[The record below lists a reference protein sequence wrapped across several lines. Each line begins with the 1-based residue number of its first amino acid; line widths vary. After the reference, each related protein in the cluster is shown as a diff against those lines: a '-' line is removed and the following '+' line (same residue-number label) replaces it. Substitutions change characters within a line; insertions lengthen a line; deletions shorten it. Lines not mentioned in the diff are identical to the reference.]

1 MGIELILP
9 FLRPIEPLLLDES
22 ISEIVGNLDASWWH
36 ERDGIMRPKETISFD
51 ASKFRTSLEVIANQL
66 DNKLDEDNPLVRA
79 QFPDRSRPAAVIPP
93 VVRPAVALTITKFA
107 CRDCTIDELIAR
119 GIPTL
124 GEQVSSGKTLPISY
138 GMGTGRLRNFTTHI
152 RRTNMPQLEINQTRC
167 ISPSVPLDES
177 TAEEV
182 DQYALSSVHSPT
194 MSWTRRAQLCL
205 RLLEKTVTSRTSED
219 ARGLTGCLHI
229 ARS

>member
-124 GEQVSSGKTLPISY
+124 G
-138 GMGTGRLRNFTTHI
+138 GTSLQRKDPTH
-152 RRTNMPQLEINQTRC
+152 QLWNGDRQT
-167 ISPSVPLDES
+167 
-177 TAEEV
+177 A
-182 DQYALSSVHSPT
+182 QFHYAYKENEYAAT
-194 MSWTRRAQLCL
+194 
-205 RLLEKTVTSRTSED
+205 
-219 ARGLTGCLHI
+219 
-229 ARS
+229 